1 MPLPLPTAPESA
13 AGAGWNRHRLR
24 VPRTDQTL
32 YAVPPLNGGLGLAAE
47 NRARLGID
55 LNLQGRSLSRL
66 QAWSRQS
73 VVQAASEYT
82 AGWRDVGTLPSA
94 DRVFVSGHQPS
105 LFHPGAWVK
114 NFALCALARA
124 AGAVSVNL
132 VVDNDLLGA
141 AAIRV
146 PSGDRDRP
154 VVQRIEFDDPRPIQ
168 PWEDARLQNPARFDA
183 FPDAVARA
191 MAPWGFEPLL
201 TGMWKAA
208 VEQRQR
214 SDRLVDCL
222 TAARNSLE
230 VCWGAGNLELPMSRL
245 STLDPFLWFASHLLA
260 QLPRFRAIHNQVL
273 HEYREINR
281 IRSRTHPV
289 ADLNERAGWHEA
301 PFWIWKAGDLQRSRL
316 FAQQSGNEVLLSDG
330 KGDVLARLPL
340 GPEKEACC
348 AVEVLRDMQQRGIH
362 LRPRA
367 LTTTLFSRLYLAEL
381 FLHGIGGAKY
391 DEMTDRLFARFY
403 GITPPA
409 FLTISATLQLPLPV
423 HPVDA
428 EDLRRVEREL
438 RTLELNPATALA
450 ERDDP
455 EIARLIARESELL
468 RDLDTA
474 ARGETR
480 SARRK
485 LRSQRDSLYRGVKDV
500 RASLAAFTT
509 ADREQLLATR
519 DRLQQQVQANTVLKD
534 REYSFALFPE
544 AKIRGFMQRVMVDA
558 ANR

>member
-1 MPLPLPTAPESA
+1 MAPPLPTAPESA

-24 VPRTDQTL
+24 VPRVDEAL
-32 YAVPPLNGGLGLAAE
+32 YAIPSLNAGLALADE

-55 LNLQGRSLSRL
+55 LNLQGRPLARL

-73 VVQAASEYT
+73 VVQAASDYT
-82 AGWRDVGTLPSA
+82 AGWREVGPLPVA

-132 VVDNDLLGA
+132 VVDTDLLGA
-141 AAIRV
+141 AALRV
-146 PSGDRDRP
+146 PTGARDRP
-154 VVQRIEFDDPRPIQ
+154 VVERIEFDDPRPIQ
-168 PWEDARLQNPARFDA
+168 PWEDAKLQNPARFDA
-183 FPDAVARA
+183 FPDEVARA

-201 TGMWKAA
+201 GGMWKVA

-222 TAARNSLE
+222 TAARISLE
-230 VCWGAGNLELPMSRL
+230 VAWGAGNLELPMSRL
-245 STLDPFLWFASHLLA
+245 CTLDPFLWFASHLLA
-260 QLPRFRAIHNQVL
+260 QLPRFRDIHNQVL

-330 KGDVLARLPL
+330 RGDVLARLPL

-348 AVEVLRDMQQRGIH
+348 AVEVLRDMQERGIH

-403 GITPPA
+403 GISPPA
-409 FLTISATLQLPLPV
+409 FLTVSATLQLPLPV

-428 EDLRRVEREL
+428 DDLHGVEREL
-438 RTLELNPATALA
+438 RTLELNPATTLA
-450 ERDDP
+450 QRGDP
-455 EIARLIARESELL
+455 EIGRLINRESELL
-468 RDLDTA
+468 RELDDA
-474 ARGETR
+474 AKGETR
-480 SARRK
+480 NARRK
-485 LRSQRDSLYRGVKDV
+485 LRSQRHALYRELKDV
-500 RASLAAFTT
+500 RVRLAAFTA
-509 ADREQLLATR
+509 ADRDQLIATR
-519 DRLQQQVQANTVLKD
+519 ESLRQQVQANTVLKD
-534 REYSFALFPE
+534 REYSFALFLE
-544 AKIRGFMQRVMVDA
+544 SKIRGFMQRVMADA

>member
-1 MPLPLPTAPESA
+1 M
-13 AGAGWNRHRLR
+13 R
-24 VPRTDQTL
+24 VPRIDEAL
-32 YAVPPLNGGLGLAAE
+32 YAVPSLDAGLALADE
-47 NRARLGID
+47 NRARLAID
-55 LNLQGRSLSRL
+55 LNLQGRPLSRL

-82 AGWRDVGTLPSA
+82 AGWRDVGPLPAA

-114 NFALCALARA
+114 NFALFALARA

-146 PSGDRDRP
+146 PAGDADHP
-154 VVQRIEFDDPRPIQ
+154 VVERIEFDDPRPIQ
-168 PWEDARLQNPARFDA
+168 PWEDAKLQNAARFDA
-183 FPDAVARA
+183 FPNEVARA

-201 TGMWKAA
+201 GGMWQVA

-230 VCWGAGNLELPMSRL
+230 VAWGAGNLELPISRL

-260 QLPRFRAIHNQVL
+260 HLPRFREIHNQVL

-428 EDLRRVEREL
+428 NDLHRVEREL
-438 RTLELNPATALA
+438 RTLELNPATTLA
-450 ERDDP
+450 QRNDP
-455 EIARLIARESELL
+455 EIAKLIARESELL
-468 RDLDTA
+468 QDLDAA
-474 ARGETR
+474 ARGKTR

-485 LRSQRDSLYRGVKDV
+485 LRSQRDSLHRELKDV
-500 RASLAAFTT
+500 RASLAAFTP

-519 DRLQQQVQANTVLKD
+519 DRLQQQVQANAVLKD
-534 REYSFALFPE
+534 REYSVALFPE
-544 AKIRGFMQRVMVDA
+544 SKIRGFMQRVMENA
-558 ANR
+558 AKR